1 MPGQHKQ
8 AQDPNESKE
17 KQGSESRKSNGQ
29 TYELE
34 DGQITAHNTSN
45 PGTSVP
51 ANSVKGSAGAAS
63 IDSAH
68 SGSAGEEHNHTRG
81 SSQLNIEASK
91 SAHVRNVNQADA
103 GFLQAEAKQPIET
116 LTNPS
121 QGDKWTPGGSQDHPQ
136 AS

>member
-1 MPGQHKQ
+1 MLGQHKQ
-8 AQDPNESKE
+8 GQDLHESKR
-17 KQGSESRKSNGQ
+17 KQGKEPQKSNEQ

-45 PGTSVP
+45 PGNSVP

-68 SGSAGEEHNHTRG
+68 SGSAGEENNHTRG

-91 SAHVRNVNQADA
+91 SANARNGNHADA
-103 GFLQAEAKQPIET
+103 SFLQSEAKQPNHSPT
-116 LTNPS
+116 KPS
-121 QGDKWTPGGSQDHPQ
+121 QGDKWTPRDSQDHPQ